1 MAAREKLPQSIRD
14 FITEHHGR
22 GITKYFYNTAVNENP
37 DKEIDKERFRYPG
50 PNPQSK
56 ETAILMMADS
66 VEAASRSLKD
76 FSSDSINALV
86 DKIVDGQ
93 KKEGLFNE
101 SPLSFK
107 DVEVVKNTFKKRLST
122 IYHSRI
128 VYPELHNSENEEDAA
143 AESK

>member
-1 MAAREKLPQSIRD
+1 
-14 FITEHHGR
+14 
-22 GITKYFYNTAVNENP
+22 
-37 DKEIDKERFRYPG
+37 
-50 PNPQSK
+50 
-56 ETAILMMADS
+56 MMADS

-76 FSSDSINALV
+76 FCSDSINALV